1 MAGLIGNL
9 HSARTGMSVSQ
20 ASIQTTSHNI
30 NNINTPGYS
39 RQRVEQSTKS
49 AYSNPGY
56 NSSMGPGQI
65 GTGVQATDVIRIR
78 NTFYDFQYRSESHNY
93 GETSIKY
100 QHYTN
105 MEKIFNEP
113 SDSAI
118 SASISDFFSSW
129 QELSKN
135 PNDTGAKDVVIQ
147 NAKYLSTNISNVKE
161 KLDKLST
168 QAEKKLNDDVSE
180 INDMI
185 NQIRGLNKEIKLI
198 EGSGKTPNDLMD
210 KRDSVI
216 DELSH
221 KLNIENS
228 EVQKLINEKLENGTE
243 VTLDEL
249 KNIGDV
255 SGEIQGSLDMID
267 KISEYTSDLKEFA
280 KGLTKGVNNVMN
292 GRDFDDNNVQA
303 TDQQLF
309 IFNENGD
316 PIIKANEDLVNNP
329 KNLIMTA
336 QKAENMYKLKDAKIT
351 IDGENITIGNY
362 YNNIVQ
368 KLGNKTKEVIRNESN
383 QSKLLGEIDNLR
395 LNVSGV
401 SLDEEMVNLIQFQH
415 SYNASAKVISTI
427 DSLLD
432 VVVNGLVR

>member
-1 MAGLIGNL
+1 MAGLIGSL
-9 HSARTGMSVSQ
+9 HSAGTGMSVSQ

-39 RQRVEQSTKS
+39 RQRVEQSAKN

-93 GETSIKY
+93 GEISIKY

-105 MEKIFNEP
+105 IEKIFNEP

-118 SASISDFFSSW
+118 SGSMSDFFSSW
-129 QELSKN
+129 QELSKS
-135 PNDTGAKDVVIQ
+135 PNDTGAKDIVIQ
-147 NAKYLSTNISNVKE
+147 NAKYLATNISDVKE
-161 KLDKLST
+161 KLDKLSS
-168 QAEKKLNDDVSE
+168 QAEKKLNDDVVE

-185 NQIRGLNKEIKLI
+185 NQIRDLNKDIKLI

-221 KLNIENS
+221 KLNIENT
-228 EVQKLINEKLENGTE
+228 EVQKLINDKLENKTE

-249 KNIGDV
+249 KNIGNV
-255 SGEIQGSLDMID
+255 
-267 KISEYTSDLKEFA
+267 SEYTSNLKELA

-292 GRDFDDNNVQA
+292 GRDFNDNTVDA
-303 TDQQLF
+303 TDQQIF
-309 IFNENGD
+309 IFNDNGD
-316 PIIKANEDLVNNP
+316 PIIKANDKLVNNP
-329 KNLIMTA
+329 KDLVITA
-336 QKAENMYKLKDAKIT
+336 EKAEKMYKLKDEKIT
-351 IDGENITIGNY
+351 IDGEDITIGNY

-368 KLGNKTKEVIRNESN
+368 KLGNETKEVIRNEKN
-383 QSKLLGEIDNLR
+383 QSKLLEEIDNLR